1 MNEQKEKAK
10 PITTLGDISTLADC
24 SRSTVSRAKNKR
36 ESVSM
41 VHYENF
47 AAITGIDKEIWI
59 RGDRR
64 ILKRD
69 LREFFKAQKFGR

>member
-1 MNEQKEKAK
+1 MNKQKS
-10 PITTLGDISTLADC
+10 ITTLGDISIAAEC

-36 ESVSM
+36 ESVGM
-41 VHYENF
+41 EHYEKF
-47 AAITGIDKEIWI
+47 SIITRIPKETWI

-64 ILKRD
+64 VLKRE